1 MKRLIALLVVFALVL
16 SACGGSAAQEPP
28 SPQLEG
34 DGAGETAEFAAERE
48 SLAADTGMAEEAAAE
63 EPMAAG
69 DDSADSVGGQEGE
82 QNSSATAAAWD
93 RKIIKNATIRL
104 EAEEVFS
111 VHNRISMLSNQYGG
125 YVVNSRTW
133 YDNEDHPHALYS
145 FAVPVDSFEEALQ
158 DVREE
163 GKVLD
168 EQTSGRDVTDQ
179 YVDLE
184 ARITNLEATATRIR
198 SFLDDAR
205 TVEEALSVN
214 QRLSQVEEQLERLK
228 GQRNALDQQT
238 SFSTITVEIA
248 PMIPEQATI
257 EETTEWSPA
266 ETFADATEVL
276 MVIVQRGV
284 DAGIWFGV
292 LGLPVVIVLGAVVL
306 IGRRLLPSRPPVQT

>member
-1 MKRLIALLVVFALVL
+1 MKRLLGLLVLFVLVL

-28 SPQLEG
+28 SSQSAG
-34 DGAGETAEFAAERE
+34 DGGGESAQFSAERE
-48 SLAADTGMAEEAAAE
+48 TAADTGIAEEAAAE
-63 EPMAAG
+63 APMAES
-69 DDSADSVGGQEGE
+69 DDSANSVDGQQGE
-82 QNSSATAAAWD
+82 QESSATVAAWD

-111 VHNRISMLSNQYGG
+111 IHNRISMLSNQYGG

-133 YDNEDHPHALYS
+133 YDNEDRPHALYS

-158 DVREE
+158 DVRQQ

-168 EQTSGRDVTDQ
+168 EQTSGQDVTDQ

-184 ARITNLEATATRIR
+184 ARITNLEATASRIR

-214 QRLSQVEEQLERLK
+214 QRLSQVEEQLEQLK
-228 GQRNALDQQT
+228 GQRNALEQRT

-248 PMIPEQATI
+248 PVIPEQATV

-266 ETFADATEVL
+266 KTFADATEVL
-276 MVIVQRGV
+276 MAILQRGA

-292 LGLPVVIVLGAVVL
+292 LGLPVVIVLGVIVL
-306 IGRRLLPSRPPVQT
+306 IGRRLLPSRPPVQP

>member
-1 MKRLIALLVVFALVL
+1 MKRLLGLLVVFALVL
-16 SACGGSAAQEPP
+16 SACGGSAAQDAPPAHMEPD
-28 SPQLEG
+28 
-34 DGAGETAEFAAERE
+34 DGGKSAEFAAE
-48 SLAADTGMAEEAAAE
+48 EEARAGDAGVIEETAAE
-63 EPMAAG
+63 PPMADG
-69 DDSADSVGGQEGE
+69 DDGAASVDGQQGE
-82 QNSSATAAAWD
+82 QDSSATVAAWD
-93 RKIIKNATIRL
+93 RKIVKNATIRL
-104 EAEEVFS
+104 EAEDVFT
-111 VHNRISMLSNQYGG
+111 VHNRISMLSNTYGG

-133 YDNEDHPHALYS
+133 YDNDDYPHALYS
-145 FAVPVDSFEEALQ
+145 FAVPVESFEEAVQ
-158 DVREE
+158 DVRKE

-168 EQTSGRDVTDQ
+168 EQTSGKDVTDQ

-228 GQRNALDQQT
+228 GQRNALEQRT
-238 SFSTITVEIA
+238 SFSTITVEIE
-248 PMIPEQATI
+248 PVIPEQTTV

-276 MVIVQRGV
+276 MAIVQRGV

-292 LGLPVVIVLGAVVL
+292 LGLPVVIVLGVVIL
-306 IGRRLLPSRPPVQT
+306 IGRRLLPSRPPVQP